1 MTVRM
6 ERHFTWLVLWVLL
19 ALQAGCKEQPK
30 PQPPPP
36 PKVTVAQPVQQAV
49 TDSLDLTGNT
59 QAIYT
64 VQLVA
69 RVVGYLEKVLFQDGQ
84 QVKKGQPLF
93 VIQQN
98 TYEDNLRQAEAA
110 VLQYRAQLQWTESQ
124 LTRYSN
130 LIQRNAAA
138 RSDVENWH
146 FQRDTAAAN
155 LRAAE
160 AQRDLAKLNLDYTLV
175 TAPFDGRMDRRL
187 VDPGNLVG
195 SGGNSTVLAQIN
207 QIDPIYVY
215 FNISDLDLARLLK
228 VTRGIPGS
236 TDGRKWPVHAGLPNE
251 DGYPHQGY
259 LDFAAINLTTTTG
272 TLLMRGVLPNADG
285 KILPGLYTRVRVP
298 LEQRTALLVPE
309 VAVGHDQQG
318 AYLLVVND
326 KNVVER
332 RHVTTGAAVES
343 RRVIA
348 TGLTGGEWVDRQ
360 RRAEGRAGPAGHPRA
375 RGCARAGGPSL
386 ASGEEDGAVISK
398 FFIEHPIFANVI
410 ALVTVI
416 VGGLFLYVLP
426 VAQYPEIVPPTIQV
440 STRYPGA
447 SAEVVAATIGVP
459 LEQAINGVEN
469 SIYMSSTSSSD
480 GSYALTITF
489 DVGTDLDTSLALVQ
503 NLANSALSQLPG
515 GVTAQGITVRKVSP
529 NILLVASLY
538 SEDDR
543 YDETFFS
550 NYAIINL
557 QNPLARIQ
565 GVGQIRIFGAGP
577 YSMRV
582 WLDPKRLQTFG
593 LTTQDVLTRHPGTEH
608 RGGGRPDRRPAG
620 PRGSAL
626 PVHDQRPRPA
636 LRRPRVR
643 RDHDQVG
650 QRHRPPARAPP

>member
-6 ERHFTWLVLWVLL
+6 ERHLTWLVLSVLL
-19 ALQAGCKEQPK
+19 ALQAGCKEQQK

-98 TYEDNLRQAEAA
+98 TYQDNLRQAEAA
-110 VLQYRAQLQWTESQ
+110 ILQYRAQLQWTESQ
-124 LTRYSN
+124 LDRYSN
-130 LIQRNAAA
+130 LIQHNAAA
-138 RSDVENWH
+138 RSDVENWK
-146 FQRDTAAAN
+146 FQRDTAVAN

-195 SGGNSTVLAQIN
+195 SGGSTVLAQIN
-207 QIDPIYVY
+207 QIDPLYVY

-236 TDGRKWPVHAGLPNE
+236 TDGRKWPVHAGLPSE

-272 TLLMRGVLPNADG
+272 TLLMRGVLPNTDG

-298 LEQRTALLVPE
+298 LEQRSAMLVPE

-318 AYLLVVND
+318 DYLLVVND

-332 RHVTTGAAVES
+332 RGVTTGPSVES

-348 TGLTGGEWVDRQ
+348 TGLSGGEWVIVNGLLKAAPGRQVTPEREGDRAAAPTPAQ
-360 RRAEGRAGPAGHPRA
+360 PGPA
-375 RGCARAGGPSL
+375 
-386 ASGEEDGAVISK
+386 
-398 FFIEHPIFANVI
+398 
-410 ALVTVI
+410 
-416 VGGLFLYVLP
+416 
-426 VAQYPEIVPPTIQV
+426 
-440 STRYPGA
+440 
-447 SAEVVAATIGVP
+447 
-459 LEQAINGVEN
+459 
-469 SIYMSSTSSSD
+469 
-480 GSYALTITF
+480 
-489 DVGTDLDTSLALVQ
+489 
-503 NLANSALSQLPG
+503 
-515 GVTAQGITVRKVSP
+515 
-529 NILLVASLY
+529 
-538 SEDDR
+538 
-543 YDETFFS
+543 
-550 NYAIINL
+550 
-557 QNPLARIQ
+557 
-565 GVGQIRIFGAGP
+565 
-577 YSMRV
+577 
-582 WLDPKRLQTFG
+582 PKK
-593 LTTQDVLTRHPGTEH
+593 TE
-608 RGGGRPDRRPAG
+608 P
-620 PRGSAL
+620 
-626 PVHDQRPRPA
+626 
-636 LRRPRVR
+636 
-643 RDHDQVG
+643 
-650 QRHRPPARAPP
+650 